1 MKPQKKEQQ
10 GQLLQ
15 AETTWFHVF
24 RSMIDSGDAAKMG
37 GTTFLIYAVVK
48 AHTNWSTGRSFP
60 TIETIM
66 EKAGV
71 SKETVIR
78 SLKSL
83 EEMDYIRKE
92 KKGRSNVYTLREKVT
107 VEDKDGR
114 PQAVALW
121 DYLPST
127 VKAAQAELKNF
138 VMTGDATDHKII
150 QIETLNLNVQIGD
163 NNTQFNLGD
172 IKDQQLQELFKR
184 IEEKRSREAE

>member
-184 IEEKRSREAE
+184 IEEKRSREVE

>member
-60 TIETIM
+60 TIEKIM